1 MREIVVVSIKGRDYR
16 GRPRSADDDPA
27 LQLGHPAVLAD
38 DRHGQRV
45 GARRNRGKREAEPR
59 SVGVRIIRMNLTH
72 ARVRLMDQ
80 RVNAFDAV
88 HGYADVRDAGVVEG
102 PTVSPGAGA
111 DSLVLPGSVDDPEGG
126 V

>member
-38 DRHGQRV
+38 DRHAQRV
-45 GARRNRGKREAEPR
+45 RARSNRGKREAEPR
-59 SVGVRIIRMNLTH
+59 LFGVRLIRMKLAH
-72 ARVRLMDQ
+72 ARVRLMSQ
-80 RVNAFDAV
+80 RGNGLDAV
-88 HGYADVRDAGVVEG
+88 HGDADVRDAGVVER

-111 DSLVLPGSVDDPEGG
+111 DDLVLPGS
-126 V
+126 